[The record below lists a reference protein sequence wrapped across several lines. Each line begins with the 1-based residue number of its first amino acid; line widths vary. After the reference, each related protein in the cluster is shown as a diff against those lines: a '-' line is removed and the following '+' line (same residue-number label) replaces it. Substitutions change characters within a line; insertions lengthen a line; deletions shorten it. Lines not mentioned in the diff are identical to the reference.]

1 MIAPS
6 SLFSL
11 FNASSHQSTGLSKE
25 SVAALILFFGHSYS
39 VEYDTLARKPD
50 WLSAKLVKY
59 HLL

>member
-11 FNASSHQSTGLSKE
+11 FNASHQSAGLSKE

-50 WLSAKLVKY
+50 WLSAKLVKH

>member
-25 SVAALILFFGHSYS
+25 SVAALILFFCHSYS
-39 VEYDTLARKPD
+39 DEYDTLARKPD